1 MLHFEAETGQK
12 IEKEVSARKIFKMIA
27 QNNWETAEPGVLYQ
41 DRINSWHLMSE
52 YDNFEF
58 AGVNPCA
65 EEPLPAFGSCNL
77 SSINLS
83 ELVEKPFTKEAKFNV
98 KRFKELIKDG
108 VIYLNEILDEN
119 SKLHPLPEQR
129 EMSDNWRQIGLGI
142 LGLAD
147 MFIKL
152 GIRYGSDESID
163 LINKI
168 GKIMINEAL
177 KTSALLAKKQGTFP
191 KYNEEKTLKSP
202 FLLANADEDTIELI
216 KQYGLRNSQLLTI
229 PPTGSTSALLGASNG
244 IEPLFQ
250 ISYTRKTESLFD
262 EDTYYQVF
270 TPVVKEYMNIHEIYK
285 EENLPDYFVTT
296 SNLDYKD
303 RIRVQAAWQQY
314 IDASISST
322 VNVPNEFTVEE
333 TEDLYMYA
341 WEMGLKGTTIFRD
354 GCFREGILTTN
365 KKTEKDISTTEKNE
379 TEKKKEKKNIDIE
392 IPGVHC
398 VECEI

>member
-177 KTSALLAKKQGTFP
+177 KTSALLAKKQG
-191 KYNEEKTLKSP
+191 
-202 FLLANADEDTIELI
+202 
-216 KQYGLRNSQLLTI
+216 
-229 PPTGSTSALLGASNG
+229 
-244 IEPLFQ
+244 
-250 ISYTRKTESLFD
+250 
-262 EDTYYQVF
+262 
-270 TPVVKEYMNIHEIYK
+270 
-285 EENLPDYFVTT
+285 
-296 SNLDYKD
+296 
-303 RIRVQAAWQQY
+303 
-314 IDASISST
+314 
-322 VNVPNEFTVEE
+322 
-333 TEDLYMYA
+333 
-341 WEMGLKGTTIFRD
+341 
-354 GCFREGILTTN
+354 
-365 KKTEKDISTTEKNE
+365 
-379 TEKKKEKKNIDIE
+379 KEKY
-392 IPGVHC
+392 
-398 VECEI
+398 